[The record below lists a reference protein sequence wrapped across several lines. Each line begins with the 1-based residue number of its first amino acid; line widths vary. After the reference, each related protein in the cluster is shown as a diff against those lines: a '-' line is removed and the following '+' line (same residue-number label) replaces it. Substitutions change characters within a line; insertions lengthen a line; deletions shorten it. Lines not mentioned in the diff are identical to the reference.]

1 VNPSSPSNALPTSDP
16 PTVTTGWRGLQ
27 LPVIVV
33 LMPMGVGWA
42 AAMQPEL
49 MLRLLQARP
58 DLRWPTWAWT
68 TISRNDLVL
77 GTMFVAQPQ
86 VPLALGNAIIG
97 VREENSRLFPNRP
110 VSKRQVAVPTG
121 VPLE

>member
-1 VNPSSPSNALPTSDP
+1 
-16 PTVTTGWRGLQ
+16 